1 MPHKCVKCGL
11 VYGDRAGQLLKGC
24 DCGSRIFMFLREDQV
39 SVKEKM
45 ESLQRDGQELVL
57 ENAQLKEISEIT
69 PISIEKAAE
78 PVEPPAAKESPAAE
92 IAHEVKEFAAGWRG
106 EIKPEPEEDVGPRA
120 ENVRIV
126 EKGRYELDIKSLMA
140 GNPLVIRSQAGVFYI
155 RIPSPVG
162 KRGRK

>member
-24 DCGSRIFMFLREDQV
+24 GCGSRIFMFLREDQV

-45 ESLQRDGQELVL
+45 VSLQRDGQELIL
-57 ENAQLKEISEIT
+57 ENRQLQEISEIT
-69 PISIEKAAE
+69 PITIEKAAE
-78 PVEPPAAKESPAAE
+78 QPAKAAREAE
-92 IAHEVKEFAAGWRG
+92 IASEVKEIAAGWRG

-120 ENVRIV
+120 ENVRII

>member
-1 MPHKCVKCGL
+1 MPHKCVKCGA

-45 ESLQRDGQELVL
+45 EALQRDGEELVL
-57 ENAQLKEISEIT
+57 ENKQLQEISEVT
-69 PISIEKAAE
+69 PITIEKAIELPSLAE
-78 PVEPPAAKESPAAE
+78 TPAAE
-92 IAHEVKEFAAGWRG
+92 IAREVKEFAGWRG
-106 EIKPEPEEDVGPRA
+106 EVKPEPEEDTGPRA

-126 EKGRYELDIKSLMA
+126 EKGTYELDIKSLMA

-162 KRGRK
+162 KRRKK